1 MKVMVEL
8 NPRDSHKDV
17 ILALEKLAK
26 NSECFQSFRVEPMTL
41 KY

>member
-1 MKVMVEL
+1 MRVMVEL
-8 NPRDSHKDV
+8 NFGDSHRDV
-17 ILALEKLAK
+17 ILPLEKLAK

>member
-1 MKVMVEL
+1 MRVMVEL
-8 NPRDSHKDV
+8 NLGDSHRDV

-26 NSECFQSFRVEPMTL
+26 SSECLQSFRVEPMTL